1 MFFLKKCLKKATQ
14 ASDIPAKIFK
24 ENTDI
29 FMDYS
34 FMFFKKCIDQGNLPF
49 VPKHA
54 SIMLVFNESCRGSV
68 DNLKNSCVSK
78 YKHFMEQFI
87 PKYQCGFC

>member
-1 MFFLKKCLKKATQ
+1 
-14 ASDIPAKIFK
+14 
-24 ENTDI
+24 
-29 FMDYS
+29 MDYICT
-34 FMFFKKCIDQGNLPF
+34 FFKKGIDQGNFPF

-68 DNLKNSCVSK
+68 DNLKNYCVSK

-87 PKYQCGFC
+87 PNYQCGFRKGFKAQQSPWNVREMERSVDQRKRLKEVS